1 MKRIT
6 FDVSDELKKKLQILA
21 IEHGKT
27 ITQLM
32 IDAIKNTY
40 NIKEEK

>member
-6 FDVSDELKKKLQILA
+6 FDVSDELKKRLQLLA
-21 IEHGKT
+21 IEKGKT

-32 IDAIKNTY
+32 LDAIEKTY
-40 NIKEEK
+40 SIKEDK